1 MSRAY
6 RIRVSERMQ
15 RVLKAEDHVSSQL
28 ELLEILPPDQMAAL
42 LEEELLKRGFEK
54 QENNELVR
62 EANGLKVSVDTA
74 TGTITVHSE
83 LAESVDLEAKR
94 EGVADTD
101 WRESGRQ
108 KVEEQLREQLQED
121 LEKQADQRAR
131 HLQKKATDQLER
143 ALADVQG
150 ELDQSINR
158 VTAEALKRKAASLGQ
173 IKQLTEDPDNG
184 NMTIVLE
191 V

>member
-28 ELLEILPPDQMAAL
+28 ELLEILPPDQMAGL
-42 LEEELLKRGFEK
+42 LEQELLRRGFEK
-54 QENNELVR
+54 QGDELVR

-83 LAESVDLEAKR
+83 LAENVDLEAKR

-101 WRESGRQ
+101 WRESGRK
-108 KVEEQLREQLQED
+108 KVEDQLRDQLQDD
-121 LEKQADQRAR
+121 LEKQAEQRSR
-131 HLQKKATDQLER
+131 HLQKQATDQLER
-143 ALADVQG
+143 ALADIQG
-150 ELDQSINR
+150 ELDQAINR
-158 VTAEALKRKAASLGQ
+158 VTAEALKQKAASLGQ
-173 IKQLTEDPDNG
+173 IKQLTEDPENG
-184 NMTIVLE
+184 NLTIVLE

>member
-94 EGVADTD
+94 EGLADTD
-101 WRESGRQ
+101 WREAGRR
-108 KVEEQLREQLQED
+108 KVEEQLRDQLQED